1 MHSSSLHSSCRI
13 TRALSKS
20 AAAFFVTA
28 ISIVSSH
35 TVAASSDAESLLLTG
50 TALDMASMQN
60 DNVMQRTAALRSG
73 VQGVDLA
80 GLNVQAGERRIAG
93 DSLNA
98 VSRPILSPVLDGVLN
113 RGETQRWGAFANGTV
128 HHDGSAAIGG
138 DNIGMTTGIDYR
150 FDEHLAVGS
159 SLGYA
164 NFGVG
169 TDPRGGLL
177 DVESRRASLF
187 GTYYRQNAMHV
198 DGLIAYGSTAYES
211 QRRLDGDVQGIAP
224 AFARSSAAGKQLS
237 AALTSALDLQ
247 RGAWRFGPKL
257 GAYFLDV
264 DVGRLNEFGAGDQDL
279 WMGNQRAQSTRLT
292 GGAYLSI
299 ALPVPFGVLTPN
311 FNADYVRD
319 DVRSAAVS
327 GQFRTDPSTRLVL
340 TPDTLPD
347 ALDPGY
353 FVWSVG
359 ASAQFAKVL
368 SGFVMYRTLASA
380 DSVTSN
386 ELTWGMRFETKL
398 K

>member
-1 MHSSSLHSSCRI
+1 M
-13 TRALSKS
+13 
-20 AAAFFVTA
+20 
-28 ISIVSSH
+28 
-35 TVAASSDAESLLLTG
+35 AASSDAESLLLTG

-60 DNVMQRTAALRSG
+60 DNVMQRIAALRSG

-98 VSRPILSPVLDGVLN
+98 VSRPFLSPVLDGVLN
-113 RGETQRWGAFANGTV
+113 RGETERWGAFANGNV
-128 HHDGSAAIGG
+128 HRDGSEAIGG

-164 NFGVG
+164 SVG
-169 TDPRGGLL
+169 LASVPDGGFL
-177 DVESRRASLF
+177 DVESRRVSLF

-198 DGLIAYGSTAYES
+198 DGLIAYGSTAYDS
-211 QRRLDGDVQGIAP
+211 LRRLGDEAQGMGP
-224 AFARSSAAGKQLS
+224 AIARSSAAGTQLS
-237 AALTSALDLQ
+237 GALTSALDLQ
-247 RGAWRFGPKL
+247 QGAWRFGPKL
-257 GAYFLDV
+257 GAYYLDV
-264 DVGRLNEFGAGDQDL
+264 DVGRLNELGAGDRDL

-292 GGAYLSI
+292 AGAYLSV

-319 DVRSAAVS
+319 DVRAAAVN
-327 GQFRTDPSTRLVL
+327 GQFRSDPSTHLVL
-340 TPDTLPD
+340 IPDPLPD

-368 SGFVMYRTLASA
+368 SGFVTYRTLASA